1 VAGTSQLR
9 FGSFAAYAW
18 PGGLL
23 WVSTFLTLGY
33 YLGENWQR
41 VFETIHHYIL
51 YFSIAVLAIAAGYYW
66 FARRKREA
74 VKMN

>member
-1 VAGTSQLR
+1 MGSWRR
-9 FGSFAAYAW
+9 FRAAW

-23 WVSTFLTLGY
+23 WVTTFLTLGY

-51 YFSIAVLAIAAGYYW
+51 YFSIAVLAIALIYFLYT
-66 FARRKREA
+66 RRKHDGT
-74 VKMN
+74 KTS